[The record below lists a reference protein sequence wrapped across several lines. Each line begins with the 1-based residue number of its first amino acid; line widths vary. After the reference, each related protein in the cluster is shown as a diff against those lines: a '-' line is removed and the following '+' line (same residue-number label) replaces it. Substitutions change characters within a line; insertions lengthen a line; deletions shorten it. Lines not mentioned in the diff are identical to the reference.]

1 MVIDSL
7 NNLEMYSSLNSR
19 FAKVVEYI
27 KSNDW
32 TSLPEGKYEILG
44 KEIILNINERSL
56 KTKDQAALEVH
67 DQYIDIQILISGED
81 ESFGWSER
89 KACSSPRG
97 EMDTV
102 KDILFF
108 DDKPQ
113 MYFSLTKNQMVIFF
127 PEDAHAPLVGDGK
140 VKKAIFKILV

>member
-1 MVIDSL
+1 MVVDSID
-7 NNLEMYSSLNSR
+7 NLEMYSSLNSR

-32 TSLPEGKYEILG
+32 KSLPEGKYEILG
-44 KEIILNINERSL
+44 KEIIININERSL
-56 KTKDQAALEVH
+56 KTKEQASLEVH
-67 DQYIDIQILISGED
+67 DKYIDIQVLISGAD

-97 EMDTV
+97 EMDTE
-102 KDILFF
+102 KDLLFF

-113 MYFSLTKNQMVIFF
+113 MYFSLTKDQMAIFF
-127 PEDAHAPLVGDGK
+127 PEDAHAPLVGDGE
-140 VKKAIFKILV
+140 VKKAIFKVLV